1 MTSCVR
7 WTLLTLA
14 GLSWLSAG
22 CTTYNTD
29 CTGLVENPEEPIGY
43 LAEDVP
49 LERSYA
55 RHANNALGQ
64 LAADAMLHARTTSS
78 ASGDEGTE
86 LGVFNGG
93 AIRDEGVCVTRERLP
108 RGELTRGELHEV
120 LLFSNVV
127 TTLDLT
133 GDELIAM
140 FENSVSMLFP
150 TGEVVVPPSGS
161 GRFLQI
167 SEGSHLTVDCS
178 LPVGDRV
185 TGLQIGTRDVFLE
198 DREAVYRVAIS
209 SFLLSGADGYTMLAG
224 LGNDSSRNP
233 RQAIEFGG
241 TDAHLTAEYLS
252 ETYPISAGAAGGLR
266 VEPRI
271 SFVGCASP

>member
-1 MTSCVR
+1 MTSEVR
-7 WTLLTLA
+7 WVLLALT
-14 GLSWLSAG
+14 GFSWLAVG

-29 CTGLVENPEEPIGY
+29 CTGLVENPEEKIGY

-49 LERSYA
+49 LDRAFA
-55 RHANNALGQ
+55 RHANNALEQ
-64 LAADAMLHARTTSS
+64 LAADAMLHARTSS
-78 ASGDEGTE
+78 TQTQETE

-133 GDELIAM
+133 GAELLAM

-150 TGEVVVPPSGS
+150 EGEVVVPPSGS

-167 SEGSHLTVDCS
+167 SEGSQLSVDCS
-178 LPVGDRV
+178 LPVGSRV
-185 TGLQIGTRDVFLE
+185 TGLQVGTRDVLLE
-198 DREAVYRVAIS
+198 SPDARYRVAIS

-224 LGNDSSRNP
+224 LGNDPDRNP

-252 ETYPISAGAAGGLR
+252 QTYPASSGPEGGLR
-266 VEPRI
+266 AEPRI
-271 SFVGCASP
+271 GFANCAAP

>member
-1 MTSCVR
+1 MTSQVR
-7 WTLLTLA
+7 WALFALT
-14 GLSWLSAG
+14 GLSCLATG

-29 CTGLVENPEEPIGY
+29 CTGLVENPEEEIGY

-49 LERSYA
+49 LERAFA

-64 LAADAMLHARTTSS
+64 LAADAMLDAL
-78 ASGDEGTE
+78 DGTE

-127 TTLDLT
+127 TALDLT
-133 GDELIAM
+133 GAELVAM

-150 TGEVVVPPSGS
+150 EGEMVVPPSGS

-167 SEGSHLTVDCS
+167 SEGSQLTVDCS
-178 LPVGDRV
+178 QPVGSRV
-185 TGLQIGTRDVFLE
+185 VGLQIGDRNVLE
-198 DREAVYRVAIS
+198 ATPEERYRVAVS
-209 SFLLSGADGYTMLAG
+209 SFLLSGADGYSMLAG
-224 LGNDSSRNP
+224 LENDDSRTV

-241 TDAHLTAEYLS
+241 SDTHLTAKYLS
-252 ETYPISAGAAGGLR
+252 EKYPPDSGPEGGLR
-266 VEPRI
+266 AEPRI
-271 SFVGCASP
+271 TFVGCASP